1 MIFCSN
7 YHKNVDIFPVNYISS
22 YSLFVKA
29 AS

>member
-1 MIFCSN
+1 MICCSD
-7 YHKNVDIFPVNYISS
+7 YLKNVDIFPINYISS